1 MFSKILIAN
10 RGEIACRII
19 RTCKKLGIKTVAVYS
34 DADASAIHTRMA
46 DERYHLGGSEAK
58 DSYLNIEKIVKA
70 CQSTGAQ
77 AVHPGYGFLSENA
90 EFARALEKAK
100 ITFIGPKP
108 DTIELMG
115 DKVKAKEFAL
125 KCQAP
130 LIPGIEDESKI
141 SDFIKTN
148 GLPILIKAAAGGGG
162 RGMRKVYSEKDLPE
176 AIKGA
181 KREAETFF
189 KDGRIFVEK
198 LIENGRHI
206 EVQMFG
212 DTHGGA
218 IHLSDRDCTAQ
229 RRHQK
234 VLEEAP
240 SFFVPETTRAE
251 ILKTAVALCKGSG
264 YVGAGTAEFL
274 LAPDGKFYFLEVNS
288 RLQVEHPATEL
299 VTGLDLVELQIKVAA
314 GAKIN
319 ELVPSTPETSGYSI
333 EARICAESPENN
345 FMTSTGKI
353 LQMNTDEV
361 VNSLNVRIDA
371 GFGSGDSVTHY
382 YDSLIAKVIAHGSS
396 RAEALQKCR
405 DALKNFHIL
414 GIRTNIPYLLKIL
427 DSVEFGSASFHVN
440 AAENLIPSAEL
451 QLKEKSLAAALHV
464 LCSRLREN
472 SNQPNVWSTAVN
484 WRLHSGRTKNTAT
497 VNDTDISFGLESI
510 GNNNFL
516 VLSESGET
524 LWSIGRISMTP
535 SGSLSYLLDGRHHGC
550 RPYSASGRSFI
561 GTHLGVFEIAEHFP
575 KLKSHRE
582 QSAVSNEI
590 KAPFPGKVV
599 AVKAAI
605 GGALAE
611 GDSVIVLESMKM
623 EHPLKAPL
631 AGVVAEIS
639 VKEGDV
645 IEAGRVLARL
655 TFN

>member
-1 MFSKILIAN
+1 MHV
-10 RGEIACRII
+10 
-19 RTCKKLGIKTVAVYS
+19 KL
-34 DADASAIHTRMA
+34 A
-46 DERYHLGGSEAK
+46 DESYHLGASEAK
-58 DSYLNIEKIVKA
+58 ESYLNIDKLIQA
-70 CQSTGAQ
+70 CRDTGAQ

-90 EFARALEKAK
+90 EFARALAKAN
-100 ITFIGPKP
+100 ISFIGPKP

-115 DKVKAKEFAL
+115 DKVKAKEFAQ
-125 KCQAP
+125 KCNAP
-130 LIPGIEDESKI
+130 LIPGIEDENRI
-141 SDFIKTN
+141 NDFIKSN

-162 RGMRKVYSEKDLPE
+162 RGMRKVYAETELAE

-212 DTHGGA
+212 DTHGNA

-240 SFFVPETTRAE
+240 SFFVPETVRAE

-314 GAKIN
+314 GAKIT
-319 ELVPSTPETSGYSI
+319 ELINKPIDPKGFAI

-345 FMTSTGKI
+345 FMTSTGRI
-353 LQMNTDEV
+353 LKMNTDEV
-361 VNSLNVRIDA
+361 VNRHGVRIDA
-371 GFGSGDSVTHY
+371 GFCAGDSVTHY
-382 YDSLIAKVIAHGSS
+382 YDSLIAKVIAHGAT
-396 RAEALQKCR
+396 REEALTKCR

-427 DSVEFGSASFHVN
+427 SSNEFSQAAFHVN
-440 AAENLIPSAEL
+440 AAESLIPNDET
-451 QLKEKSLAAALHV
+451 QLKEKSLAASLYTIATSL
-464 LCSRLREN
+464 SEN
-472 SNQPNVWSTAVN
+472 SSRPNIWSSALN
-484 WRLHSGRTKNTAT
+484 WRLHSRKIRINSL
-497 VNDTDISFGLESI
+497 VN
-510 GNNNFL
+510 
-516 VLSESGET
+516 ESGVSVFLEASGKNSFRVISEANEILWAIDRAT
-524 LWSIGRISMTP
+524 LTP
-535 SGSLSYLLDGRHHGC
+535 AGSLSFLLDGRHHGC
-550 RPYSASGRSFI
+550 VNYSEAGRNFI
-561 GTHLGVFEIAEHFP
+561 ATHLGVFEVAEHFP
-575 KLKSHRE
+575 KLKSHRD
-582 QSAVSNEI
+582 QAVVSNEI

-599 AVKAAI
+599 AIKTSK
-605 GGALAE
+605 GAKINE
-611 GDSVIVLESMKM
+611 GDPVIVLESMKM

-631 AGVVAEIS
+631 SGAVEELT

-645 IEAGRVLARL
+645 IEAGRLVARL
-655 TFN
+655 NFT